1 MCMCVS
7 VYVYVCV
14 CTYICESARYIPC
27 PGQVLSTQG
36 SLVSLGSTGA
46 GPPLCHV
53 PFFRRRASAPC
64 SETWN
69 HIGMSQTY
77 KFSAQRL
84 PSPIQVAWTH
94 IETSTLCIPSIIAHF
109 PNYQA
114 HISSPSYSLPS
125 SSSHIPTLQLLSVYR
140 PSVYYM
146 GPGPHQ
152 ADPRSNLILTL
163 SLNTFRVPI
172 SSIHPQPL
180 GITFMTPSWVI
191 FICYVSSPHLAAYCP
206 FKRERT
212 SLTSCCCLL
221 SSVFL

>member
-84 PSPIQVAWTH
+84 PSPI
-94 IETSTLCIPSIIAHF
+94 
-109 PNYQA
+109 
-114 HISSPSYSLPS
+114 
-125 SSSHIPTLQLLSVYR
+125 
-140 PSVYYM
+140 
-146 GPGPHQ
+146 
-152 ADPRSNLILTL
+152 
-163 SLNTFRVPI
+163 
-172 SSIHPQPL
+172 
-180 GITFMTPSWVI
+180 
-191 FICYVSSPHLAAYCP
+191 
-206 FKRERT
+206 
-212 SLTSCCCLL
+212 
-221 SSVFL
+221 